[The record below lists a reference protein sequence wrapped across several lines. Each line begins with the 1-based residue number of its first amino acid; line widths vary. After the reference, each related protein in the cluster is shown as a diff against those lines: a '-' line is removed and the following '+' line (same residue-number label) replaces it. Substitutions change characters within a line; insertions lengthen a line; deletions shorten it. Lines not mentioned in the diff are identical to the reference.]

1 MSYDGT
7 LKFDTAIDAS
17 SFQDGISSI
26 GSMAEKGLKATMA
39 ILTGAATS
47 IGTLG
52 VAAIKVGS
60 DFEGAMSKVE
70 AISGA
75 TGSDLE
81 ALTNKAKEMG
91 ASTKFSA
98 TESANAFEYMAMAG
112 WKTEDMLDGI
122 EGIMNL
128 AAASG
133 EDLATT
139 SDIVTDAL
147 TAFGMSAQD
156 STHFADILAQ
166 ASSNANT
173 NVGMMGET
181 FKYVAPVAGA
191 LGYSAEDTATAIGLM
206 ANAGIKSSQAGTSL
220 RSIMSRL
227 AKPTKEV
234 QTAMDALGI
243 SLTNSDGSM
252 KELNEVIDDLRTGF
266 SGLSEAEAAQMAAAL
281 GGQEAMSGLLA
292 IVNASDEDFNKLQSS
307 IYSCDGAAA
316 QMAETMNDNLQGQ
329 LTILKSGLEG
339 LGISFYENIQTPLK
353 DIAVEAQGMVQ
364 QLQDAF
370 NEGGLTGMVTA
381 FGDVLAQIVERVAGE
396 APELINVAT
405 GLVKSFCD
413 SLKSSTGVGEA
424 ASSLITS
431 LVTALFSCA
440 DDIWTT
446 AIVLAGKMAQGIADG
461 APEMVQSVV
470 ACVTD
475 IYESL
480 SEWAPDFVDAG
491 VQIIGSVAQGLAN
504 TLPTIL
510 RHGIDITLAIIAG
523 IAEALPILIVQAA
536 NILIEI
542 CDAIVQNLPVIVE
555 ASISIVQALID
566 GLVSG
571 IPLLLNGAIQLF
583 MGIIEALPV
592 IIEQLLQAL
601 PELITSVIN
610 FFTENIPL
618 IVDGGIQLLM
628 GIIEAVPIIVQAIV
642 ENLPQIIT
650 ALVEGLVGA
659 LPQLA
664 EASITLLMALIDAIP
679 DIVVAVAENLP
690 QIITAIVTGIANAV
704 PTIFTAAKDL
714 LWNII
719 KAIPDIVVGIGEAM
733 PQIIEGIVNGLLNG
747 ISAIGEAA
755 KSLGSSIVEGFKN
768 ILGIHSPSKVMEDQ
782 GDYVTAGLLNSLS
795 DMPGKV
801 QETIAGTAD
810 IVTQW
815 GNDLAT
821 AGAEAGVAFV
831 ENVTEQ
837 MSELP
842 AKVWTWL
849 TDTITRVIQFGAN
862 MASKATSA
870 AQGFVNNIV
879 NGLSGLPAQMV
890 TIGSNIV
897 TGIWNGISSGWNWL
911 IEKVKGLAESLIQG
925 AKDALD
931 INSPSKKFADF
942 VGRWIPPGIGVGID
956 EAMPDLERQMGE
968 DMDRLARKM
977 QATVEVETGNITVKT
992 QSKAQHVANTEYPS
1006 GGGDTYI
1013 DQHIEQENNYHEKV
1027 VTPSEVSKAQR
1038 EAARN
1043 LLGGVK

>member
-17 SFQDGISSI
+17 SFQAGINSI
-26 GSMAEKGLKATMA
+26 GSMAEKGLKATMT
-39 ILTGAATS
+39 ILTGAATT

-52 VAAIKVGS
+52 VAAVKVGS

-112 WKTEDMLDGI
+112 WKTEDMLNGI

-191 LGYSAEDTATAIGLM
+191 LGFSAEDTATAIGLM
-206 ANAGIKSSQAGTSL
+206 ANAGIKGSQAGTYL

-252 KELNEVIDDLRTGF
+252 KELNEIIDDLRTGF

-339 LGISFYENIQTPLK
+339 LGISFYEQIQTPLK

-370 NEGGLTGMVTA
+370 NEGGLTKMVTA

-405 GLVKSFCD
+405 GLVSSFCD
-413 SLKSSTGVGEA
+413 SLKSSTGIGEA
-424 ASSLITS
+424 AASLITS

-446 AIVLAGKMAQGIADG
+446 VIVLVGNMAQGIADG
-461 APEMVQSVV
+461 APQVVQAALTAFEDMMGAIGKWLPFIFMAGADIIV
-470 ACVTD
+470 ALADGISDAIPTLISQVAFIVTD
-475 IYESL
+475 IAMAL
-480 SEWAPDFVDAG
+480 VNNLPTFVDAALQMVMG
-491 VQIIGSVAQGLAN
+491 LVQGL
-504 TLPTIL
+504 T
-510 RHGIDITLAIIAG
+510 D
-523 IAEALPILIVQAA
+523 
-536 NILIEI
+536 
-542 CDAIVQNLPVIVE
+542 
-555 ASISIVQALID
+555 
-566 GLVSG
+566 G
-571 IPLLLNGAIQLF
+571 IPLLLEGAIQLF
-583 MGIIEALPV
+583 MAMLEALPIV
-592 IIEQLLQAL
+592 IEQLLQAL
-601 PELITSVIN
+601 PELITSVIS

-618 IVDGGIQLLM
+618 IVDGAIQLLM
-628 GIIEAVPIIVQAIV
+628 GIIEAVPIIVQTVV

-664 EASITLLMALIDAIP
+664 EAAITLLMALIDAIP

-690 QIITAIVTGIANAV
+690 QIIMAIVTGIADAV
-704 PTIFTAAKDL
+704 PTVFTAAKDL

-862 MASKATSA
+862 MASRASSA

-897 TGIWNGISSGWNWL
+897 NGIWDGISSGWNWL
-911 IEKVKGLAESLIQG
+911 IEKVKDLAESLVQST
-925 AKDALD
+925 KDALE
-931 INSPSKKFADF
+931 INSPSKTFARE
-942 VGRWIPPGIGVGID
+942 VGQWLPPGIGIGFD

-992 QSKAQHVANTEYPS
+992 KSKAQHEADTEYPS
-1006 GGGDTYI
+1006 GSGDTYI
-1013 DQHIEQENNYHEKV
+1013 DQHFEQENNYHEKV

-1043 LLGGVK
+1043 FLGGVK